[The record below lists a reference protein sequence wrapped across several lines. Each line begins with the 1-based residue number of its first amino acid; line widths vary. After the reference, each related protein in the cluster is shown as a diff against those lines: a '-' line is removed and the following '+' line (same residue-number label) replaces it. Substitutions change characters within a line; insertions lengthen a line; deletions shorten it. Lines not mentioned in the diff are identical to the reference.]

1 MFMKTYEDIT
11 LILPTLNEEQTIGK
25 SIKYV
30 LKEFP
35 EMKILVV
42 DGNSK
47 DRTAEIVKEFAS
59 QNKNVFLL
67 QNSAVIDGI
76 EKANTKYIIYIDEG
90 LEYPLNLN
98 KIKIIAEKLKQ
109 GNDVV
114 IDFLTGF
121 MGFKRSLFIS
131 A

>member
-1 MFMKTYEDIT
+1 MKTYEDIT
-11 LILPTLNEEQTIGK
+11 LILPTLNEEQTIVK

-59 QNKNVFLL
+59 QNKNVSLL
-67 QNSAVIDGI
+67 QNSAVIDGV
-76 EKANTKYIIYIDEG
+76 EKAKTKYIISLDED
-90 LEYPLNLN
+90 LQHPLN

-114 IDFLTGF
+114 IDVLNGF

>member
-1 MFMKTYEDIT
+1 MKDYEDIT

-25 SIKYV
+25 FIKYV
-30 LKEFP
+30 LKQFP
-35 EMKILVV
+35 SMKILVA

-59 QNKNVFLL
+59 QNKNVSLL
-67 QNSAVIDGI
+67 QNSAFIDGV
-76 EKANTKYIIYIDEG
+76 EKANTKYIISVYEG
-90 LEYPLNLN
+90 LDYPLNLN

-109 GNDVV
+109 GNDAV
-114 IDFLTGF
+114 IDVLNGF
-121 MGFKRSLFIS
+121 MGFKRSLFIK

>member
-11 LILPTLNEEQTIGK
+11 LILPTLNEEQTIVK

-59 QNKNVFLL
+59 QNKNVSLL
-67 QNSAVIDGI
+67 QNSAVIDGV
-76 EKANTKYIIYIDEG
+76 EKAKTKYIISLDED
-90 LEYPLNLN
+90 LQHPLN

-114 IDFLTGF
+114 IDVLNGF